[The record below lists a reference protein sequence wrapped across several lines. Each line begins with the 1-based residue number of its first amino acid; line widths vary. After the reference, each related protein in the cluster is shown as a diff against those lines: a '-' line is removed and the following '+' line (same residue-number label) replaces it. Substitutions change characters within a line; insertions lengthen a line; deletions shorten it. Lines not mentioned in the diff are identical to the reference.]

1 MKPKE
6 HIINAKLYTC
16 IKYCTPNIYTTCI
29 IIRSFFIL
37 MLPYKKCHK
46 INYFILISQR
56 KKKTYIHVYLAYKIT
71 KNYKLNQDHNT
82 KFKIKKLYDIIKKIL
97 KKKL

>member
-1 MKPKE
+1 MSQ
-6 HIINAKLYTC
+6 NQLLYS
-16 IKYCTPNIYTTCI
+16 NITTE
-29 IIRSFFIL
+29 
-37 MLPYKKCHK
+37 
-46 INYFILISQR
+46 